1 VVHLVEEL
9 DSFLLVEVV
18 HLVEELDGFLLDD
31 EVVHLV
37 EEVELFFVELD
48 ELFAE
53 DVFGKFLFATVVIG
67 QSSTVPVLKLM
78 SDTCTYLS
86 FSLRVLGE
94 DLHRICHSSSL
105 CICCE
110 GDRWQGWICG

>member
-1 VVHLVEEL
+1 MHLVEEL
-9 DSFLLVEVV
+9 DSFLLDEVV
-18 HLVEELDGFLLDD
+18 HLVEELDGFLLD
-31 EVVHLV
+31 EVVHL
-37 EEVELFFVELD
+37 VELFFVELD

-67 QSSTVPVLKLM
+67 QSSTVPVLKMM

-94 DLHRICHSSSL
+94 DLHRICHNSSL